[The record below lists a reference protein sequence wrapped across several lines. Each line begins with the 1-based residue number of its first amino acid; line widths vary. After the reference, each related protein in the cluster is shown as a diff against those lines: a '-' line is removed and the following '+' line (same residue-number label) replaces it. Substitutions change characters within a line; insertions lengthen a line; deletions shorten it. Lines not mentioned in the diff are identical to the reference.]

1 MSGQCVLPMAAKIAW
16 DRALVTRA
24 GQHPIAVLG
33 RAASLHPAI
42 LAGFRAAEPELDV
55 RLENPDAA
63 LAAARLAARGIMQP
77 V

>member
-1 MSGQCVLPMAAKIAW
+1 
-16 DRALVTRA
+16 
-24 GQHPIAVLG
+24 VLG